1 MRSVVDR
8 MLGQGVLTRGLVLK
22 CSRCRHTAFHPL
34 DEVGRDFGCVRC
46 LFRQPLLSGA
56 WCDTPPNEPAWFYR
70 LDELVY
76 QALTENV
83 VVPALA
89 LAELGA
95 EAAQARHG
103 WSFELWRGP
112 NRQLELDF
120 ACLVD
125 GRLSVGEAK
134 VNGKFDGNAPSAV
147 AEVRKTLHGA
157 TLLAADHV
165 VFATT
170 HPPHRRPVIL
180 VGSPIQLSWVLR
192 GVQLEGDRRW
202 SPVAYRLQVPP
213 A

>member
-170 HPPHRRPVIL
+170 HPPHRRPVRNNGTRSI
-180 VGSPIQLSWVLR
+180 GS
-192 GVQLEGDRRW
+192 E
-202 SPVAYRLQVPP
+202 SPRQRPPTVTRVA
-213 A
+213 